1 MQAAGTAPRDS
12 FPAHWRSPDV
22 RGVLR
27 AMCGR
32 GCAYCG
38 DLVGRTGEDV
48 EHYRPKSLYWYAA
61 YSLPNYLS
69 SCRRCN
75 SSRKG
80 NAFPL
85 DAGAAR
91 ALSEAELRA
100 EKRLLLDPVADDV
113 ERALR
118 IELVSRRYSWEVAPG
133 APAALHRRAAATIC
147 FFHLNDD
154 GELVSDRLKAIQ
166 DFLEGVTS
174 TDEKVRAHS
183 LRKASRFVP
192 HGAAVRSVLRQ
203 QNVALLPTVVDEVQ
217 WWLTELVQTLEAFEA
232 APQPDRDNQRLV
244 LYAIAT
250 LGCRPPRGVT
260 RTAVAGWLRAL
271 GVADKVAPLIDELG
285 GG

>member
-1 MQAAGTAPRDS
+1 
-12 FPAHWRSPDV
+12 
-22 RGVLR
+22 
-27 AMCGR
+27 MCGR
-32 GCAYCG
+32 ACAYCG
-38 DLVGRTGEDV
+38 DVVGRTGEDV

-91 ALSEAELRA
+91 ALSAADLGAER
-100 EKRLLLDPVADDV
+100 RLLLDPAADDV

-118 IELVSRRYSWEVAPG
+118 IELVSRRYHWEVAPG
-133 APAALHRRAAATIC
+133 VPTALHSRATETIR

-166 DFLEGVTS
+166 EFLEGVTS
-174 TDEKVRAHS
+174 VDEKVRTHS

-203 QNVALLPTVVDEVQ
+203 QNEALLPTVVDEVQ
-217 WWLTELVQTLEAFEA
+217 WWLTELVQTLEAFQTA
-232 APQPDRDNQRLV
+232 VQPDRGNEKLV

-250 LGCRPPRGVT
+250 LGCGPPRGVT
-260 RTAVAGWLRAL
+260 RTAAASWLRAL
-271 GVADKVAPLIDELG
+271 GLADEVAPLMDELRG
-285 GG
+285 A